1 MRAENTNTG
10 GAVEWIFSFPSFP
23 HRFWNTANAVDARG
37 AMTDA
42 LRGELRVNELMSRHV
57 SWRAAGKVERAY
69 LPADLDDLRVPA
81 LALRTNRCISSVSA
95 ATPSA

>member
-10 GAVEWIFSFPSFP
+10 VERWSGFSHSSSFP

-57 SWRAAGKVERAY
+57 SWRAAVKSSAY
-69 LPADLDDLRVPA
+69 LPADLDDLRAFA

-95 ATPSA
+95 ATS